1 MLTKNILQCLILGWG
16 TIIISIIIILPTT
29 KVKVIIIGNKI
40 KLVIFYYLSGEPIS
54 YKPVE
59 IFLVNLGP
67 IIPTVASYHA

>member
-1 MLTKNILQCLILGWG
+1 MPNTWLGNHNNFNDNN
-16 TIIISIIIILPTT
+16 SIILPTT

-40 KLVIFYYLSGEPIS
+40 KLVIFYYSSGEPIS

-67 IIPTVASYHA
+67 IIPSQLPP